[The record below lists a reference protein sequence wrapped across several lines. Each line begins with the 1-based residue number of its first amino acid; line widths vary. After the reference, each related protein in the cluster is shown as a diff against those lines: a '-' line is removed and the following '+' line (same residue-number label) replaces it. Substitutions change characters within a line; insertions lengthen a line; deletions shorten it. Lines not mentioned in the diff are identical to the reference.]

1 MKNIRYILS
10 ALLGI
15 CLILSGCQNLTEPAG
30 STLPTVETGDALE
43 ITSHSATITGKYNPE
58 HRRIYFLF
66 PLPQIYL
73 TPSTYTSPEVVR
85 QAAP

>member
-43 ITSHSATITGKYNPE
+43 ITSHSATITGKYNPGAQTDLLLIFRF
-58 HRRIYFLF
+58 RRFI
-66 PLPQIYL
+66 
-73 TPSTYTSPEVVR
+73 
-85 QAAP
+85 